1 MSLFIWGFIKCIESR
16 EAEIRDKLIMDGVD
30 LEDRERKTNYEGWQL
45 GRGTMRDKEGS
56 EMLFNCLWLYCY

>member
-45 GRGTMRDKEGS
+45 SEGDNERQRGK
-56 EMLFNCLWLYCY
+56 